1 MTDYTEIFSQLGP
14 AENTTANEAKQ
25 RFLTCAQAGFLQHAI
40 DASLGGHGDSF
51 HHLSQTHELLGEHTQ
66 DTGLVLALNAHIW
79 GAIFPL
85 FRFGDDEQKAVFL
98 PSLLNGNIIAGHA
111 ITEPDAGS
119 DTQAMQT
126 CAVETPDGY
135 QLTGHKRFITNTPIA
150 DMLIV
155 YAKLNDVI
163 TAFIIRSDD
172 TGATFCDG
180 PTVSGCATATMGDI
194 VLQDCLVPKNRLLGK
209 PGAGG
214 MMIQLA
220 MELERAF
227 IFAGVAGIMQW
238 QLDQVVEYVKDRK
251 IGDQSLSK
259 KQAVSHR
266 IADMKLRLDT
276 TRMWVQQ
283 CAQQCDQHNRIT
295 VSSAQ
300 TKLYASEAFLQSSLD
315 AVHLCGSH
323 GMTGKLSTLV
333 QDAMAGRLFS
343 GTSEIQKNIIAGMMG
358 L

>member
-1 MTDYTEIFSQLGP
+1 MTDDAAMFSQLGP
-14 AENTTANEAKQ
+14 TEGTTTHEAKQ
-25 RFLTCAQAGFLQHAI
+25 RFLTCAQSGFLKHAI
-40 DASLGGHGDSF
+40 DTSLGGYGDSF
-51 HHLSQTHELLGEHTQ
+51 HHLCQTHEMLGEHTQ

-85 FRFGDDEQKAVFL
+85 LRFGNNEQKAALL
-98 PSLLNGNIIAGHA
+98 PSLLNGQTIAGHA

-119 DTQAMQT
+119 DTQAMQA
-126 CAVETPDGY
+126 CAVETADGY

-150 DMLIV
+150 DMFVI
-155 YAKLNDVI
+155 YAKLDGVI
-163 TAFIIRSDD
+163 TAFIVYSDD

-180 PTVSGCATATMGDI
+180 PAVSGCATATMGDI
-194 VLQDCLVPKNRLLGK
+194 LLQDCLIPKNRLLGK

-238 QLDQVVEYVKDRK
+238 QLDQVVSYVKNRI
-251 IGDQSLSK
+251 IGEEALSK
-259 KQAVSHR
+259 KQAISHC

-283 CAQQCDQHNRIT
+283 CAQQCDQNKRIT
-295 VSSAQ
+295 ISSAQ

-315 AVHLCGSH
+315 AVHMCGSH
-323 GMTGKLSTLV
+323 GMTGKLAVLV

-343 GTSEIQKNIIAGMMG
+343 GTSEVQKNIIAGMMG